1 VLQRSG
7 GAPSRSAD
15 RADDI
20 QGTAAVS
27 LACFISAI
35 ERSGVDV
42 RAHRFVFFGAGSAAI
57 GIAQLMCEHLVKAGL
72 SEEDARE
79 RFWLVDS
86 KVRRRVLGRADSAGP
101 RRRQPRG

>member
-1 VLQRSG
+1 MLQWCAIVLVARLT
-7 GAPSRSAD
+7 

-35 ERSGVDV
+35 ERSGVPV
-42 RAHRFVFFGAGSAAI
+42 EGHRFVFFGAGSAAI

-72 SEEDARE
+72 SEQDARE

-86 KVRRRVLGRADSAGP
+86 KVRLSLVEP
-101 RRRQPRG
+101 R